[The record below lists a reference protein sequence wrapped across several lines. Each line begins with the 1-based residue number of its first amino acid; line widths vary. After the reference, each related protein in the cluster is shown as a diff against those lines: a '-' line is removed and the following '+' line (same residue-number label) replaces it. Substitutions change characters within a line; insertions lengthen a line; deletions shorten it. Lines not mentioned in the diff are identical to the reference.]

1 MNPRSGTGLDTG
13 DSLSPGEA
21 VYRELRNRLV
31 SGAFPLARRLA
42 EERLANLL
50 GVSRTPVRHA
60 LIRLHSEGLV
70 ARHPEGGYRPA
81 IPDLTEIGCLYE
93 VRRTLEIAAIWR
105 PSEHSL
111 RHDPEVLEPLR
122 DEWRVLRDDPPA
134 ADPGFVARDEDF
146 HVRLAVAAGNSVLA
160 ELLRS
165 VNARIRVIRVHDFL
179 SDDRI
184 TQTITE
190 HLAIAEAVM
199 ANDPADAEQIFRAH
213 VTRSKEVSEERAL
226 RALARMVAFEEVG

>member
-1 MNPRSGTGLDTG
+1 MDTPLDTG
-13 DSLSPGEA
+13 GVPLPPGEA
-21 VYRELRNRLV
+21 AYRALRDRLI
-31 SGAFPLARRLA
+31 SGSFPLARRLA
-42 EERLANLL
+42 EERLANAL

-70 ARHPEGGYRPA
+70 ARHPDGGYRPT

-93 VRRTLEIAAIWR
+93 VRRTLEIAALWR

-122 DEWRVLRDDPPA
+122 DEWRALRDNPPA

-146 HVRLAVAAGNSVLA
+146 HVRLAVAAGNAVLA
-160 ELLRS
+160 DLLRS

-184 TQTITE
+184 TQTISE
-190 HLAIAEAVM
+190 HLAITEAVM
-199 ANDPADAEQIFRAH
+199 ANDPTEAEHIFRAH

-226 RALARMVAFEEVG
+226 RALARMMRFEEVG